1 MWNGGLTMPRL
12 NTKRNKQIIRA
23 LRRGKS
29 TAEVGANFGL
39 TPLRV
44 RRIAAEYGARELRRE
59 ELIKRFGKR
68 PTFDALP
75 NSAPIEVLMLSGTR
89 MHGWHK
95 RLALLR
101 QCGITTLGRLRTTPD
116 AELLNQPKLGERM
129 LAKLRSICPHKGE
142 DDRRRARSRFG
153 TPCVMPELRQ
163 VRK

>member
-1 MWNGGLTMPRL
+1 MPHL

-23 LRRGKS
+23 LQRGKS
-29 TAEVGANFGL
+29 TAEVGASYGL

-44 RRIAAEYGARELRRE
+44 RQIASAYGARELRRE
-59 ELIKRFGKR
+59 ELIKRFGVR

-101 QCGITTLGRLRTTPD
+101 RCGITTLGRLRTTPN
-116 AELLNQPKLGERM
+116 AELLNQPKVGERM
-129 LAKLRSICPHKGE
+129 LANLRSICPYRG
-142 DDRRRARSRFG
+142 
-153 TPCVMPELRQ
+153 
-163 VRK
+163 